1 MDGGANL
8 VAPDGPSA
16 FLAVKIPDCGPE
28 CSTVATSE
36 TRCGAL
42 HVESAVS
49 PGPNVLRKAAL
60 SHARRLYTS
69 IITALAVVLIFGQTG
84 HAATSLHPT
93 RGMNGIVTSSSRI
106 ASEVGVEIM
115 KKGGNAVDAAVAT
128 AFAMAVTWP
137 TAGNIGGGGF
147 LVYHGADGEATTFD
161 FREKAPLASTKTM
174 YLDEDGNVRDNS
186 NHDGILAVGV
196 PGTVAGLELAHQRL
210 GSLPWED
217 LLQPAIDLARDGMP
231 ISWYL
236 HDSFKRLERH
246 WERYPSSAKV
256 FLKADGSYYQPG
268 DTWKQPDLART
279 LERIQRDGKDGFY
292 GGETAR
298 LVAEFMAANGGI
310 ITEEDLAKYE
320 AQERE
325 PIRGTYRGH
334 EVVSMPPPSSG
345 GVVLVQMLNIL
356 EGFDLNE
363 IGHNSALYLHLLTES
378 MRRAYA
384 DRANYLGDPDFNED
398 MPLDR
403 LTSKAH
409 AERQRQSIVMHAKS
423 ESDPARFAQVYESEE
438 TTHFS
443 VVDGDG
449 NMVSLTY
456 TLEQGYGTKI
466 VVEGAGFLLNNEM
479 GDFNARPGVTTA
491 EGWIG
496 TEPNQIRPEQRML
509 SSMTPTIVAKNGV
522 PLFATGTP
530 GGKTIIN
537 TTMQTILNV
546 IDHEMNIARAI
557 SAPRIHHQWLPDS
570 TRMEAG
576 AFSVDTVKLYEQ
588 RGHVIRE
595 TRGIGSAMGVYRD
608 PETGI
613 LYGASDPR
621 AEDGGAVAY

>member
-1 MDGGANL
+1 VKQRRHYNFLLAAAASIFVFGP
-8 VAPDGPSA
+8 VAD
-16 FLAVKIPDCGPE
+16 
-28 CSTVATSE
+28 
-36 TRCGAL
+36 
-42 HVESAVS
+42 
-49 PGPNVLRKAAL
+49 
-60 SHARRLYTS
+60 
-69 IITALAVVLIFGQTG
+69 
-84 HAATSLHPT
+84 AATSLHPS

-106 ASEVGVEIM
+106 ASEVGIDVLRN
-115 KKGGNAVDAAVAT
+115 GGNAIDAAVAT

-210 GSLPWED
+210 GSMAWED

-231 ISWYL
+231 VSWYL
-236 HDSFKRLERH
+236 HDSFKRLTPY
-246 WERYPSSAKV
+246 WEQYPSSANV
-256 FLKADGSYYQPG
+256 FLKPDGSFYQPG

-292 GGETAR
+292 KGETAR
-298 LVAEFMAANGGI
+298 LIADFMANNDGI
-310 ITEEDLAKYE
+310 ITLDDLAKYE
-320 AQERE
+320 AKERE
-325 PIRGTYRGH
+325 PIRGNYRGH
-334 EVVSMPPPSSG
+334 EIVSMPPPSSG

-356 EGFDLNE
+356 EGFDLGD
-363 IGHNSALYLHLLTES
+363 IGHNSALYLHLLTET

-403 LTSKAH
+403 LTSKEH
-409 AERQRQSIVMHAKS
+409 AEKQRQSIVFHAAS

-443 VVDGDG
+443 VVDRDG

-456 TLEQGYGTKI
+456 TLEHGYGSKI
-466 VVEGAGFLLNNEM
+466 VVGGAGFLLNNEM
-479 GDFNARPGVTTA
+479 GDFNAQPGVTNERGT
-491 EGWIG
+491 IG

-509 SSMTPTIVAKNGV
+509 SSMTPTIVAKDGV

-546 IDHEMNIARAI
+546 IDHDMNIARAI

-576 AFSVDTVKLYEQ
+576 AFSADTVRLYEQ

-613 LYGASDPR
+613 LYGAADPR

>member
-16 FLAVKIPDCGPE
+16 FLAVKIPDCSPE
-28 CSTVATSE
+28 CPTNRDGDTPAGT
-36 TRCGAL
+36 L
-42 HVESAVS
+42 HVESGVL
-49 PGPNVLRKAAL
+49 PGSNVRRKAAL
-60 SHARRLYTS
+60 SHARRIYTS
-69 IITALAVVLIFGQTG
+69 IVTALAVVLIFGQVG

-106 ASEVGVEIM
+106 ASEVGVEIL

-161 FREKAPLASTKTM
+161 FREKAPLKSTKTM

-196 PGTVAGLELAHQRL
+196 PGTVAGLELAHRRL

-231 ISWYL
+231 VSWYL
-236 HDSFKRLERH
+236 HDSFKRLERY

-268 DTWKQPDLART
+268 DTWKQPDLAAT

-334 EVVSMPPPSSG
+334 EIVSMPPPSSG
-345 GVVLVQMLNIL
+345 GVALVQMLNIL
-356 EGFDLNE
+356 EGFDLKE

-403 LTSKAH
+403 LTSKEH

-491 EGWIG
+491 DGWIG

-576 AFSVDTVKLYEQ
+576 AFSVDTVRLYEQ